1 MSSGVC
7 PCNSVNVYSDPVPV
21 GICIDEKKQMTLL
34 AFITHLIFALLLAVI
49 SGFITWWMLNR
60 VKIMDVPNER
70 SSHEVPVPRG
80 GGLAIV
86 GTFFLGIL
94 AIYFLGDKAPLT
106 DQHYYWGFLGSSILV
121 AGISFYDDI
130 SGKSFQ
136 VKLAT
141 QLIAVFCVM
150 GFGIFIDQLSI
161 PPFGW
166 VNLGWVGLLITII
179 WIVGLT
185 NAYNFMDGIDGLAAG
200 TAVVASAF
208 FAYITFNE
216 GSLFIYIASYTVLA
230 GSLGFLVFNRPPA
243 RIFMGDVGS
252 AFLGFVFAVMAII
265 AARYDHSHTSFL
277 VMPLLLFHFIYDTAF
292 TFSRRALAGER
303 VTEAHRTHL
312 YQLLVQMGMT
322 HKSVTGVYCLLGIL
336 QGLAAIS
343 MLEIASEA
351 RLWVFFPFLLLYS
364 LLAYEIITRAKRLG
378 II

>member
-1 MSSGVC
+1 M
-7 PCNSVNVYSDPVPV
+7 
-21 GICIDEKKQMTLL
+21 
-34 AFITHLIFALLLAVI
+34 
-49 SGFITWWMLNR
+49 ITWWMLNH

-70 SSHEVPVPRG
+70 SSHDAPVPRG
-80 GGLAIV
+80 GGIAIV
-86 GTFFLGIL
+86 ATFFLGVL
-94 AIYFLGDKAPLT
+94 AIFLLGDKAPLT
-106 DQHYYWGFLGSSILV
+106 EQYYYWAFLGSSILI
-121 AGISFYDDI
+121 AGISFYDDV

-150 GFGIFIDQLSI
+150 GSGIIIDQLSM
-161 PPFGW
+161 PPFGLLT
-166 VNLGWVGLLITII
+166 LGGAGLLITVI

-208 FAYITFNE
+208 FAYITFNS
-216 GSLFIYIASYTVLA
+216 GSHFIYISSYTVLA

-252 AFLGFVFAVMAII
+252 TFLGFVFAVMAII

-277 VMPLLLFHFIYDTAF
+277 VVPLLLFHFIYDAAF
-292 TFSRRALAGER
+292 TFFRRSLAGER
-303 VTEAHRTHL
+303 VTEAHKTHL
-312 YQLLVQMGMT
+312 YQLLVRMGMT
-322 HKSVTGVYCLLGIL
+322 HQSVTGAYCLLGVL

-343 MLEIASEA
+343 MMAIPNET
-351 RLWVFFPFLLLYS
+351 RLLAFFPFLFLYS
-364 LLAYEIITRAKRLG
+364 LLAWIIIARAKRLG